1 MSIAQNLKLLNKPIA
16 ELAMLP
22 QETIMQMA
30 QMGQIPVAYV
40 APILEVKA
48 EQAQTGAE
56 IAAMAAQEQMP
67 PGTEIERIIAQNA
80 ANEAKAAMP
89 VMPPMAQQMQMPE
102 DSGIAALP
110 VDEGM
115 VPEYAGGGIVAFKT
129 GDLVDGFDYNAAT
142 RGIDTASGRMPSY
155 SGIYSGLS
163 GDAAAI
169 KAAREEFLGA
179 NQSVADLLAYNEAAE
194 KRAEAR
200 ARQQTGARLLQAGL
214 LGLGGD
220 SPYAFQNLG
229 KMAPAVEGYM
239 GDVEKQEA
247 AKEARS
253 KAAIAAKAAARAE
266 DEKSFTQALQELQ
279 ARNRLIAETAS
290 REKIQAMAINNP
302 SELVVAR
309 AMKLPGET
317 INDTIMR
324 INASKRAGEKTT
336 NSVLQ
341 FASKAYEAANN
352 NIEAARKVGG
362 QLARLEQAA
371 TGNEYALELLGT
383 NPATKKPWTA
393 KEAED
398 AATKY
403 KQDIYAEQLKSAE
416 SFTGFDLR
424 AALRNLQK
432 ENPDLGSSSSAA
444 PKPAAPPQEAIDAL
458 KANPKLAAE
467 FDRKYGAGSAA
478 KYTGG

>member
-67 PGTEIERIIAQNA
+67 LGTEIERIIAQNA

-89 VMPPMAQQMQMPE
+89 AMPPMAQQMPMQMPE

-110 VDEGM
+110 VDESI

-129 GDLVDGFDYNAAT
+129 GDLVDEFDYEAAT

-200 ARQQTGARLLQAGL
+200 ARQQTGARILQAGL
-214 LGLGGD
+214 LGLSGD
-220 SPYAFQNLG
+220 SPYFGVNLG

-279 ARNRLIAETAS
+279 ARNRLSAEQSFRAGESALDRKNRLAIA
-290 REKIQAMAINNP
+290 NLP
-302 SELVVAR
+302 PDVVRGAR
-309 AMKLPGET
+309 AIMMPGEKLEDALSRFANIT
-317 INDTIMR
+317 STKDQYNAAAGLVKSAYDA
-324 INASKRAGEKTT
+324 ASKRFADSIGGSGGNFSLAQAAGGIKEAQKRLGMTKEQAEKELTRIREEY
-336 NSVLQ
+336 L
-341 FASKAYEAANN
+341 KEAYRDIGMNPETANRYLRAPRGDAPRGG
-352 NIEAARKVGG
+352 AAR
-362 QLARLEQAA
+362 
-371 TGNEYALELLGT
+371 
-383 NPATKKPWTA
+383 
-393 KEAED
+393 D
-398 AATKY
+398 
-403 KQDIYAEQLKSAE
+403 
-416 SFTGFDLR
+416 
-424 AALRNLQK
+424 
-432 ENPDLGSSSSAA
+432 
-444 PKPAAPPQEAIDAL
+444 
-458 KANPKLAAE
+458 
-467 FDRKYGAGSAA
+467 GAGQVDLSNPLLR
-478 KYTGG
+478 GR

>member
-89 VMPPMAQQMQMPE
+89 AMPPMAQQMPMQMPE

-129 GDLVDGFDYNAAT
+129 GDLVDEFDYKAAA
-142 RGIDTASGRMPSY
+142 RDIDIASGRMPSY

-214 LGLGGD
+214 LGLSGD

-239 GDVEKQEA
+239 GDIEKQEA

-279 ARNRLIAETAS
+279 ARNRLIDEQKFRAGESALD
-290 REKIQAMAINNP
+290 RKNRLAVANLPPEIIRGAKAIQQ
-302 SELVVAR
+302 
-309 AMKLPGET
+309 PGESLEAAVSRMADLT
-317 INDTIMR
+317 NTKDQYHAAAGLVKSAYD
-324 INASKRAGEKTT
+324 NASKLYQSTIGPGGA
-336 NSVLQ
+336 NYNLY
-341 FASKAYEAANN
+341 KAADGD
-352 NIEAARKVGG
+352 K
-362 QLARLEQAA
+362 
-371 TGNEYALELLGT
+371 
-383 NPATKKPWTA
+383 
-393 KEAED
+393 
-398 AATKY
+398 
-403 KQDIYAEQLKSAE
+403 
-416 SFTGFDLR
+416 
-424 AALRNLQK
+424 
-432 ENPDLGSSSSAA
+432 
-444 PKPAAPPQEAIDAL
+444 DAL
-458 KANPKLAAE
+458 KALKITQKQAEEELVRRRGVIFAAE
-467 FDRKYGAGSAA
+467 YESIKMDPETANRYLRVPRGGAPRGGAA
-478 KYTGG
+478 RDDAGQVDLSNPLLRGQ